1 MSQQSWREVKKI
13 AGNTVIAGS
22 ADNTDNAELN
32 SSKRDARNT
41 KTSAQLL
48 TEGNGAHGEIS
59 VFSVSFCSN
68 YFRQFGADR

>member
-13 AGNTVIAGS
+13 AGNAVIAGS
-22 ADNTDNAELN
+22 ADNAELN
-32 SSKRDARNT
+32 SSKRDARNA

-59 VFSVSFCSN
+59 VSFCSN